1 MSVEDDTYVEDDW
14 PKMPDGTDF
23 DGKQL
28 LSLVRNG
35 NSPFH
40 GAWDVNLLIREI
52 EKNLGAKVID
62 IPVVSKGSNNYVS
75 VQSLRSG
82 SMLRLRLGNTQGFH
96 LKLSNGLDRPGDL
109 SEFHPPK
116 SRNYLGCD
124 VFTSYT
130 PR

>member
-1 MSVEDDTYVEDDW
+1 
-14 PKMPDGTDF
+14 MPDGTDF

-28 LSLVRNG
+28 LSLVRGG

-82 SMLRLRLGNTQGFH
+82 MLRLRLGNTGFAPQAIEWT
-96 LKLSNGLDRPGDL
+96 GYRGAFGPW
-109 SEFHPPK
+109 
-116 SRNYLGCD
+116 RC
-124 VFTSYT
+124 
-130 PR
+130 